1 MKKSSREIDIFM
13 ASHILGHEIYHEKT
27 GSVREQL
34 PSGQSRPLRAYSEDI
49 GAAWEI
55 VEKLGITLLPVENGW
70 FALVGEKQGWSSPA
84 DFIRYL
90 QKADFVHSGAALGDK
105 APMTICM
112 AAMKAFEH
120 RKAEAAPD
128 DTLIN

>member
-13 ASHILGHEIYHEKT
+13 ASHILGHEVYHEKT
-27 GSVREQL
+27 GAVREQL
-34 PSGQSRPLRAYSEDI
+34 PTGQSRPLRSYSEDI
-49 GAAWEI
+49 AAAWEI

-70 FALVGEKQGWSSPA
+70 FALVGDKQGWSSPA

-120 RKAEAAPD
+120 RKAEAPD

>member
-1 MKKSSREIDIFM
+1 MKKSQREIDMFM
-13 ASHILGHEIYHEKT
+13 ASNILGHQVYHEKT
-27 GSVREQL
+27 GSIREQL

-49 GAAWEI
+49 AAAWEI

-70 FALVGEKQGWSSPA
+70 FALVGDKQGWSSPA

-90 QKADFVHSGAALGDK
+90 QKADFVNSGAAIGEK

-120 RKAEAAPD
+120 RAAERPD
-128 DTLIN
+128 DSMIN

>member
-1 MKKSSREIDIFM
+1 MKKSQREVDMFM
-13 ASHILGHEIYHEKT
+13 ASNILGHQVYHEKT
-27 GSVREQL
+27 GAIREQL

-49 GAAWEI
+49 AAAWEI

-70 FALVGEKQGWSSPA
+70 FALVGDKQGWSSPA

-90 QKADFVHSGAALGDK
+90 QKADFVNSGAAIGEK

-112 AAMKAFEH
+112 AAMKAHEH
-120 RKAEAAPD
+120 RAADRPD
-128 DTLIN
+128 DSMIN

>member
-1 MKKSSREIDIFM
+1 MKKSSREIDMFM
-13 ASHILGHEIYHEKT
+13 AKEILGHDVYHEKT
-27 GSVREQL
+27 GSIREQL
-34 PSGQSRPLRAYSEDI
+34 PTGQSRPLRSYSEDI
-49 GAAWEI
+49 AAAWEI
-55 VEKLGITLLPVENGW
+55 VDKLGITLLPVENGW
-70 FALVGEKQGWSSPA
+70 FALVGDKRGWSSPA

-120 RKAEAAPD
+120 RKSEKND
-128 DTLIN
+128 DTIIN